1 MKVAVTFED
10 GKVFQHFGRTEQFK
24 IYEIE
29 NGKVISD
36 EIMSSDGTGHEALAD
51 LLADKGVN
59 VLICGGMGS
68 GAKAAL
74 EDAGL
79 EVYSGQSGE
88 ADDVVEAYLK
98 GEIESQGVNCDH
110 HDHEEGHSCGGMCGS
125 CGGCHTALAPV
136 ILYEGPN
143 AGKRVKVHYKGTFN
157 DGTQFDSSY
166 DRGVPL
172 EFVCGT
178 GSMIEGFDKAT
189 LDMKA
194 GDKKS
199 IHLMPEE
206 AYGPSDPDAIFT
218 IAIADLPGSE
228 DLKEGMHV
236 YLTNAYG
243 QPFPVTV
250 IAKTETEVTFDA
262 NSEMAGKELN
272 FDIEMVEIEE

>member
-1 MKVAVTFED
+1 MKVAVTYED
-10 GKVFQHFGRTEQFK
+10 GRVFEHFGRTEQFK
-24 IYEIE
+24 VYEI
-29 NGKVISD
+29 NDGKIESS
-36 EIMSSDGTGHEALAD
+36 EILSSDGIGHEALAD
-51 LLADKGVN
+51 LLAQEDIE
-59 VLICGGMGS
+59 VLICGGMGA
-68 GAKAAL
+68 GAKEAL

-79 EVYSGQSGE
+79 TVYSGQSGDADE
-88 ADDVVEAYLK
+88 AVEAYIK

-110 HDHEEGHSCGGMCGS
+110 HDEEEFSCTGSCGS
-125 CGGCHTALAPV
+125 CGGCHTPATPIIV
-136 ILYEGPN
+136 YEGPN

-166 DRGVPL
+166 DRGTPL

-178 GSMIEGFDKAT
+178 GSMIEGFDKAV
-189 LDMKA
+189 LDMKV

-206 AYGPSDPDAIFT
+206 AYGESDPNAIFT
-218 IAIADLPGSE
+218 IVISDLPGSE
-228 DLKEGMHV
+228 ELEVGMHV

-250 IAKTETEVTFDA
+250 VEKTEKDITFDA

-272 FDIEMVEIEE
+272 FDIELVEIEE

>member
-1 MKVAVTFED
+1 MKVAVTYED
-10 GKVFQHFGRTEQFK
+10 GKVFEHFGRTEQFK
-24 IYEIE
+24 VYEI
-29 NGKVISD
+29 NDGKVESS
-36 EIMSSDGTGHEALAD
+36 EILSSDGVGHEALAD
-51 LLADKGVN
+51 LLAEKDIK

-79 EVYSGQSGE
+79 EVYSGQSGD
-88 ADDVVEAYLK
+88 ADEVVESYLK

-110 HDHEEGHSCGGMCGS
+110 HDEEEHSCTGSCGS
-125 CGGCHTALAPV
+125 CGGCHTPMTPIV
-136 ILYEGPN
+136 VYEGPN

-166 DRGVPL
+166 DRGTPL
-172 EFVCGT
+172 EFICGT
-178 GSMIEGFDKAT
+178 GSMIEGFDKAV
-189 LDMKA
+189 LDMKV

-206 AYGPSDPDAIFT
+206 AYGESDPNAIFT
-218 IAIADLPGSE
+218 IVISDLPGSE
-228 DLKEGMHV
+228 ELEVGMHV

-250 IAKTETEVTFDA
+250 VEKTETDITFDA

-272 FDIEMVEIEE
+272 FDIELVEIEE